1 MDFATILSHP
11 QMGENIGA
19 SARAMKNCG
28 LSDLR
33 LVAPRDGWPNPSAEA
48 MASGGAD
55 VLAGA
60 RVFATT
66 AEATADLTLLVAT
79 TARTRSQTQQYMT
92 PREAA
97 AALVAHQNTGG
108 RGGLLFGGERA
119 GLTNDEVADA
129 NITVNVPLNPEFAS
143 LNLAQAV
150 LLMGWECRM
159 AWLEYQKNL
168 GGGVPDENAPDA
180 AATPATLDER
190 AYFYDALEARLGAGG
205 FFASPEM
212 QPVIMRNIKGIFN
225 KANLTSQEIQTLH
238 GVLKAIEKSAKKP
251 K

>member
-48 MASGGAD
+48 IASGGAD
-55 VLAGA
+55 VLAGV

-66 AEATADLTLLVAT
+66 AKATADLTLLVAT

-97 AALVAHQNTGG
+97 AALVAHQNAGG

-119 GLTNDEVADA
+119 GLTNDEIASA
-129 NITVNVPLNPEFAS
+129 NITVTVPLNPEFAS

-159 AWLEYQKNL
+159 AWLESKGATPN
-168 GGGVPDENAPDA
+168 ENEAD
-180 AATPATLDER
+180 TPATLDER
-190 AYFYDALEARLGAGG
+190 AYFYNALEARLTAGG
-205 FFASPEM
+205 FFASPDM
-212 QPVIMRNIKGIFN
+212 QPVMMRNIKGIFN
-225 KANLTSQEIQTLH
+225 KANLKSQEIQTLH
-238 GVLKAIEKSAKKP
+238 GVLKAIEKSAHKAKT

>member
-33 LVAPRDGWPNPSAEA
+33 LVAPRDGWPNPAAEA

-55 VLAGA
+55 VLKSA

-159 AWLEYQKNL
+159 AWLESK
-168 GGGVPDENAPDA
+168 GDMPDENAPDA

-205 FFASPEM
+205 FFASPDM

>member
-79 TARTRSQTQQYMT
+79 TARQRSQTQQYMT

-159 AWLEYQKNL
+159 AWLEFAGDS
-168 GGGVPDENAPDA
+168 GGEVPDENAPDA

-190 AYFYDALEARLGAGG
+190 AYFYHALEARLGAGG
-205 FFASPEM
+205 FFASPDM

-238 GVLKAIEKSAKKP
+238 GVLKAIEKSAKKQ

>member
-28 LSDLR
+28 LRDLR

-79 TARTRSQTQQYMT
+79 TARQRSQTQQYMT

-159 AWLEYQKNL
+159 AWLESK
-168 GGGVPDENAPDA
+168 GEVVEENEAD
-180 AATPATLDER
+180 TPATLDER

-205 FFASPEM
+205 FFASPDM

>member
-159 AWLEYQKNL
+159 AWLESK
-168 GGGVPDENAPDA
+168 GEVVEENEAD
-180 AATPATLDER
+180 TPATLDER
-190 AYFYDALEARLGAGG
+190 AYFFDALEARLGAGG

>member
-159 AWLEYQKNL
+159 AWLESS
-168 GGGVPDENAPDA
+168 GDAPTENEADA
-180 AATPATLDER
+180 PATLDER

-225 KANLTSQEIQTLH
+225 KANLTYQEIQTLH

>member
-28 LSDLR
+28 LNDLR

-119 GLTNDEVADA
+119 GLTNDEIADA
-129 NITVNVPLNPEFAS
+129 NITVTVPLNPEFAS

-159 AWLEYQKNL
+159 AWLES
-168 GGGVPDENAPDA
+168 GGEVPDENEAGA
-180 AATPATLDER
+180 PATLDER

-205 FFASPEM
+205 FFASSEM

-238 GVLKAIEKSAKKP
+238 GILKAIEKSAQKP

>member
-33 LVAPRDGWPNPSAEA
+33 LVAPRDGWPNPAAEA

-119 GLTNDEVADA
+119 GLSNDEVADA
-129 NITVNVPLNPEFAS
+129 NITVTVPLNPEFAS

-159 AWLEYQKNL
+159 AWLESK
-168 GGGVPDENAPDA
+168 GDVPDENEAD
-180 AATPATLDER
+180 TPATLDER
-190 AYFYDALEARLGAGG
+190 AYFFDALEARLGAGG

>member
-33 LVAPRDGWPNPSAEA
+33 LVAPRDGWPNPAAEA

-60 RVFATT
+60 QVFATT

-159 AWLEYQKNL
+159 AWLEYA
-168 GGGVPDENAPDA
+168 GGAPDENEAD
-180 AATPATLDER
+180 TPATLDER